1 MWIFLII
8 GSDSDS
14 STSESSDVHSEG
26 SMSKDDSNE
35 AEDLTAILGEDP
47 TKEKTYGPEIS

>member
-26 SMSKDDSNE
+26 SMSSNE